1 MRRQHNNGAR
11 SGLTWVAKSSPA
23 GKLAAM
29 TMPVRPVR
37 VRAGIVEETLF

>member
-1 MRRQHNNGAR
+1 MVNGTSRCFA
-11 SGLTWVAKSSPA
+11 SELANSSPA